1 MFFRIVADAA
11 VRFALCTVIGGDQG
25 SDGVLAALVVVA
37 EAAGFRHKGVQ
48 SLIEQRGSQVGGFTV
63 VVQFVQFTLNGVLV
77 AGNVIVG
84 VGFRNAVI
92 VHVEPVVLHDRFQIG
107 IGECTAV
114 GGHQQADVAAVVQI
128 CIQLF
133 RFCIGNILGGCCHQY
148 QSRIV
153 RHTVSFRQVQFLGGV
168 VVVGQVG
175 GELGVAVQR
184 LFAVTGQEIHS
195 RCAVFRHALDRTGDQ
210 VFALEVLA
218 GGVAVIISIDGIH
231 GRTGDT
237 FFHVVAD
244 KDHVTGGQ
252 GECVIG
258 VDLLHGVVVGV
269 RIYPDQVDRLV
280 GIISFQ
286 CPIEGEGT
294 HIVFQTVLGGQNVEV
309 YSFSLAVQLI
319 QIFFRGG
326 AQAVLLVGRDVPAE
340 VQTGNDHVQ
349 NHSNDQHQN
358 GKRHCHAGEFGV
370 FPVVETVCLFV
381 LTHSSLPPAPASFFN
396 GNDSPDQE
404 YRDFRYISQQVG
416 ELHQTLGEYIEFGL
430 VREPAQYI
438 REHRNAGEERVDTQV
453 VHQDQHQHGKF
464 AQQDR
469 QQGHFCQ
476 RGDEDAQG
484 DAHQTKQEEADI
496 GTDQAGPDNTAINGG
511 DDRIEQGSRQHDQQN
526 GRRGEKLCHD
536 DLRDVQWAGEQQGF
550 RAVFAFLG
558 ECPHGQQRQQEDEI
572 EDVDVKDRG
581 ERKRIGR

>member
-1 MFFRIVADAA
+1 MSQNKQTNRFHNWKNTKFAGMAVTLAILVLVIAVVLNMIVSRLDFSWDISPNKQYSLSSTTEKYLDQLDSEGKTVDFYILTTKDSLENDMSSLTLYRALEAYDAHKSINLIW
-11 VRFALCTVIGGDQG
+11 VDPDTDNDTMEKIN
-25 SDGVLAALVVVA
+25 SDNA
-37 EAAGFRHKGVQ
+37 
-48 SLIEQRGSQVGGFTV
+48 
-63 VVQFVQFTLNGVLV
+63 FTL
-77 AGNVIVG
+77 
-84 VGFRNAVI
+84 
-92 VHVEPVVLHDRFQIG
+92 
-107 IGECTAV
+107 
-114 GGHQQADVAAVVQI
+114 
-128 CIQLF
+128 
-133 RFCIGNILGGCCHQY
+133 
-148 QSRIV
+148 S
-153 RHTVSFRQVQFLGGV
+153 
-168 VVVGQVG
+168 
-175 GELGVAVQR
+175 
-184 LFAVTGQEIHS
+184 
-195 RCAVFRHALDRTGDQ
+195 TGDM
-210 VFALEVLA
+210 VFICDNVKKRVP
-218 GGVAVIISIDGIH
+218 GSSMYTVYTDDDGNT
-231 GRTGDT
+231 TGED
-237 FFHVVAD
+237 F
-244 KDHVTGGQ
+244 KGENLITGTIK

-294 HIVFQTVLGGQNVEV
+294 HIVFQTVLGGQNVKV
-309 YSFSLAVQLI
+309 YRFSLAVQLI

-326 AQAVLLVGRDVPAE
+326 AQTVLLVGRNVPAE

-464 AQQDR
+464 A
-469 QQGHFCQ
+469 
-476 RGDEDAQG
+476 
-484 DAHQTKQEEADI
+484 
-496 GTDQAGPDNTAINGG
+496 
-511 DDRIEQGSRQHDQQN
+511 
-526 GRRGEKLCHD
+526 
-536 DLRDVQWAGEQQGF
+536 
-550 RAVFAFLG
+550 
-558 ECPHGQQRQQEDEI
+558 
-572 EDVDVKDRG
+572 
-581 ERKRIGR
+581 